1 MIALHLTI
9 PPATNMLFSGPSAFP
24 SNLSPADFIF
34 DKTPYTSTEQGYQ
47 HLFASHHLEFDIA
60 EKIMKTTKTWDIKKL
75 TENITPD
82 LEWERIA
89 PHKLFQLNKA
99 KYDQNPALR
108 KRLIETAPHRLIEA
122 STSKILSTTKESS
135 RGITNLVTPSPDI
148 GTT

>member
-1 MIALHLTI
+1 
-9 PPATNMLFSGPSAFP
+9 
-24 SNLSPADFIF
+24 
-34 DKTPYTSTEQGYQ
+34 
-47 HLFASHHLEFDIA
+47 
-60 EKIMKTTKTWDIKKL
+60 MKTTKTWDIKKL

-82 LEWERIA
+82 LEWERMA

-99 KYDQNPALR
+99 KYDQNPPLR

-122 STSKILSTTKESS
+122 STSKKWGGGGGGAPPFQILSTTKESS